1 LRFLTPIASN
11 LVSIPGEQGHYNTSG
26 LEDSSIRPL
35 RTYYF
40 ILAPV
45 DSVGNEQLIADYPS
59 PNVERVTIEDDW
71 WDFYQHLIPEPEPEP
86 EPPLGVPW
94 LGTLTDYMQEDEF
107 TTTGLAAL
115 IMLVMS
121 IITLPLLLQRRKR
134 LKRIIAARNRRAGVE
149 TTADEFDDF
158 FD

>member
-1 LRFLTPIASN
+1 LTPIASN
-11 LVSIPGEQGHYNTSG
+11 MASTPGEQGHYNQTG
-26 LEDSSIRPL
+26 VEDSSLRPL

-45 DSVGNEQLIADYPS
+45 DAVGNEQTIADYPS
-59 PNVERVTIEDDW
+59 PNIERVYIQDEW

-107 TTTGLAAL
+107 KTTGLASL
-115 IMLVMS
+115 IVLVLS
-121 IITLPLLLQRRKR
+121 IISLPLLLQKRKR
-134 LKRIIAARNRRAGVE
+134 LKRIISARKRRAGG
-149 TTADEFDDF
+149 TTADDEFDDF